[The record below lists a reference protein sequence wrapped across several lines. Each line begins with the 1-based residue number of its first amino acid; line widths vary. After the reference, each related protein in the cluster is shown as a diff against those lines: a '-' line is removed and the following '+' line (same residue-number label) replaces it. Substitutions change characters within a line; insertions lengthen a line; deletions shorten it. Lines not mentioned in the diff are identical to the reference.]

1 MKELFATALAR
12 ARFTAASLGL
22 FALLALILAAIGIYA
37 VVAYAT
43 EQRSQEIGIRI
54 ALGASRSS
62 VVRMVVGQ
70 GLAQIAL
77 ALVIG
82 TAGALAL
89 SRLLQSLMFEVTTTD
104 PLTFGGMAM
113 LLALT
118 ALVACWLPARRAS
131 GIDPVAAIRHE

>member
-1 MKELFATALAR
+1 
-12 ARFTAASLGL
+12 
-22 FALLALILAAIGIYA
+22 
-37 VVAYAT
+37 
-43 EQRSQEIGIRI
+43 
-54 ALGASRSS
+54 
-62 VVRMVVGQ
+62 MVVGQ

-104 PLTFGGMAM
+104 PLTFGAMAI
-113 LLALT
+113 LLSLT

-131 GIDPVAAIRHE
+131 GIDPVMAIRHD